1 MTLTNN
7 PSPLDK
13 LKQRAK
19 ALKTQTYAL
28 YLAYRHPDTPW
39 YAKLFAGLVT
49 AYAFSPIDLV
59 PDFIPVLGYLDDLVL
74 VPLGV
79 SLALKMIPEAVIAE
93 CRAEAE
99 VLMAE
104 GKPVNRAAAAVI
116 VLIWLGLAALV
127 ILWIKSL

>member
-1 MTLTNN
+1 MTLNN
-7 PSPLDK
+7 TPSIQDK
-13 LKQRAK
+13 FKQRAK

-79 SLALKMIPEAVIAE
+79 SLALKMIPEEVMAE
-93 CRAEAE
+93 CWSEAE
-99 VLMAE
+99 NLLSE
-104 GKPVNRAAAAVI
+104 GKPVNRAAAAVV
-116 VLIWLGLAALV
+116 VLIWVGVAAAV
-127 ILWIKSL
+127 ILWLKSR